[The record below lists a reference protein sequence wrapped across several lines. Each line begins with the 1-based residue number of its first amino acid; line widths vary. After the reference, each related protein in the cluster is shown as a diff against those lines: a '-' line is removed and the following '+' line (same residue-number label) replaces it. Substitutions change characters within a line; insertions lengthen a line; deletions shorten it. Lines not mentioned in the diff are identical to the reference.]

1 MSSRCDRGILEM
13 KFILSIYLWTVGLL
27 YFVIFLFFALFV
39 SLFYK
44 PYQYD
49 PWLKSMLRYFFKI
62 LWIGVEVEGLE
73 QLKSEKTYLFMSNHV
88 SLFDIPLL
96 GGFVPGFVRGI
107 EARRQH
113 QWFLYGWV
121 MGRLGNIPI
130 DRGKIHQSIKTI
142 RQTIKI
148 MKTGISIIVLPEG
161 HRTLDGKLRSFKKL
175 PFYLAK
181 QVESDI
187 VPIGLSGLFYL
198 KRKGSWIIRPTTLKI
213 KFGTAVS
220 LDEIQSLSI
229 VDLRDKVRE
238 RIQGL
243 IERP

>member
-1 MSSRCDRGILEM
+1 
-13 KFILSIYLWTVGLL
+13 
-27 YFVIFLFFALFV
+27 
-39 SLFYK
+39 
-44 PYQYD
+44 
-49 PWLKSMLRYFFKI
+49 
-62 LWIGVEVEGLE
+62 
-73 QLKSEKTYLFMSNHV
+73 
-88 SLFDIPLL
+88 
-96 GGFVPGFVRGI
+96 
-107 EARRQH
+107 
-113 QWFLYGWV
+113 